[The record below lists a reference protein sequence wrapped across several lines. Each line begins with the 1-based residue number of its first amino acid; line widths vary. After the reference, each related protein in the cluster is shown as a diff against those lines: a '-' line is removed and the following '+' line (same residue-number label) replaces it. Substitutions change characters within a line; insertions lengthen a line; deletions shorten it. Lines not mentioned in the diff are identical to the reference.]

1 MHKKTAKRNQICFAI
16 FSIFAAETD
25 GVTGLDLAYKN
36 WLCYTVR
43 GVMTMELRVLRY
55 FLAVAREEN
64 ITKAAALLHVTQ
76 PTLSRQIQQLE
87 EELGV
92 KLFRRS
98 QYRVILTDE
107 GMLLRRR
114 AQEIVELA
122 DKAQRELRHTEAE
135 LTGEIA
141 IGCGESVGMTFLS
154 RHIREFRRQ
163 HPQMQF
169 RIYSANADDIKEHI
183 EKGLLD
189 MGLLTEPVDIGRYAF
204 LRMPKKDRWGVLLP
218 KEHPLAQR
226 DSITPK
232 DLLGIPL
239 LITGRETVRNE
250 LAGWFGDI
258 YDKIEIAATYN
269 LILNAANMV
278 ENGVGAALC
287 FDLGHISD
295 NLTFVPL
302 SPSLETGTV
311 LVWKKDQADSPA
323 TRQFLA
329 YIKNTI

>member
-1 MHKKTAKRNQICFAI
+1 
-16 FSIFAAETD
+16 
-25 GVTGLDLAYKN
+25 
-36 WLCYTVR
+36 
-43 GVMTMELRVLRY
+43 MELRVLRY

-76 PTLSRQIQQLE
+76 PTLSRQLMQLE
-87 EELGV
+87 DELGV

-98 QYRVILTDE
+98 QYRVVLTDD

-122 DKAQRELRHTEAE
+122 DKAERELQHTEAE

-154 RHIREFRRQ
+154 EHIQEFRRL
-163 HPQMQF
+163 HPQVQF
-169 RIYSANADDIKEHI
+169 RIYSANADDIKERI

-204 LRMPKKDRWGVLLP
+204 LRTPQKDRWGVLLP
-218 KEHPLAQR
+218 KEHPLAQKGTV
-226 DSITPK
+226 TPK

-239 LITGRETVRNE
+239 LISGRETVRNE
-250 LAGWFGDI
+250 LAGWFGDT
-258 YDKIEIAATYN
+258 YDKIEVAASYN

-278 ENGVGAALC
+278 KNGVGAALC
-287 FDLGHISD
+287 FDLDNISD
-295 NLTFVPL
+295 ALNFVPL
-302 SPSLETGTV
+302 SPKLETGTV
-311 LVWKKDQADSPA
+311 LAWKKDQTYSPA
-323 TRQFLA
+323 ADQFLGF
-329 YIKNTI
+329 IKNAI

>member
-1 MHKKTAKRNQICFAI
+1 
-16 FSIFAAETD
+16 
-25 GVTGLDLAYKN
+25 
-36 WLCYTVR
+36 
-43 GVMTMELRVLRY
+43 MELRVLRY

-98 QYRVILTDE
+98 QYRVILTDD

-154 RHIREFRRQ
+154 QHILEFRRL
-163 HPQMQF
+163 HPQVQF

-204 LRMPKKDRWGVLLP
+204 LRTPQKDRWGVLLP
-218 KEHPLAQR
+218 KNHPLAQQ
-226 DSITPK
+226 SSVTPK

-250 LAGWFGDI
+250 LAGWFGDS

-295 NLTFVPL
+295 GLTFVPL

-311 LVWKKDQADSPA
+311 LAWKKDQTDSPA
-323 TRQFLA
+323 TEQFLQFV
-329 YIKNTI
+329 KHTI